1 MKKYRFYRTRVR
13 VDSRNCLIMP
23 RCLILPRITLSKPF
37 DCLMHNLLIANLH
50 ACGFDMPS
58 LKLVCSY
65 LSKENKELRLMT
77 NSVLRRSYFW
87 CSSGV

>member
-13 VDSRNCLIMP
+13 VGSSNCLIMP

-37 DCLMHNLLIANLH
+37 DCLMHNLLIAKLH
-50 ACGFDMPS
+50 AYGFDMPS

-65 LSKENKELRLMT
+65 LSNRKQRVKINDK
-77 NSVLRRSYFW
+77 F
-87 CSSGV
+87 SSW